1 MTSRSGRTVDEAMTD
16 PSSPATQEPHVYRVG
31 ELVVGLRRLLEDRVG
46 RVWVSGEISNLH
58 EARSG
63 HRYFTLKDD
72 EGQLRAAFFR
82 GAARNLRFDLE
93 EGMEVRV
100 YAEVSLYEARGD
112 LQLIVREV
120 EPVGQGVLQRAFEQ
134 LKARLGAEGLFDE
147 ARKRPLPAIP
157 RGVGIVTSETG
168 AAVRDVV
175 RVASDRFP
183 GIPLRIVP
191 TRVQGDGSEDEIAA
205 ALGDVADVPGIDVVL
220 LVRGGGSLEDLWAFN
235 TEVVVRALVNCPLPV
250 VSGVGHEVDFTLA
263 DAAADARAATPSAAA
278 ALALPERET
287 LVETF
292 EHQVERLLAVM
303 RAELERARASLD
315 RQAEGLRQWAP
326 AAQVQ
331 AQRERWRAA
340 VRALRGEIA
349 VQQRRHRARLAEA
362 AARLD
367 SLSPLSVLDRGYAL
381 VRRGDDGTLV
391 RRASQV
397 SPGDALSIRVAD
409 ARITATAVRSDEVE

>member
-1 MTSRSGRTVDEAMTD
+1 M
-16 PSSPATQEPHVYRVG
+16 
-31 ELVVGLRRLLEDRVG
+31 G

-82 GAARNLRFDLE
+82 GAARTLRFDLE

-120 EPVGQGVLQRAFEQ
+120 EPVGQGALQRAFEQ

-183 GIPLRIVP
+183 GVPLRIVP

-235 TEVVVRALVNCPLPV
+235 TEVVVRAVVNCPLPV

-278 ALALPERET
+278 ALA
-287 LVETF
+287 
-292 EHQVERLLAVM
+292 
-303 RAELERARASLD
+303 
-315 RQAEGLRQWAP
+315 P
-326 AAQVQ
+326 A
-331 AQRERWRAA
+331 
-340 VRALRGEIA
+340 
-349 VQQRRHRARLAEA
+349 
-362 AARLD
+362 
-367 SLSPLSVLDRGYAL
+367 
-381 VRRGDDGTLV
+381 T
-391 RRASQV
+391 
-397 SPGDALSIRVAD
+397 
-409 ARITATAVRSDEVE
+409 